1 LEESEETIMG
11 GIAQALTDKDFLE
24 APQEDQKKYLSSI
37 DSDFAKA
44 TPEEQ
49 NAYHSSVVLPA
60 VKQHSLQLNAQP
72 TQFEKERTPQGS
84 PTWRAVKAFGSDV
97 GGALSSVGDIV
108 TGGPL
113 GAIASAPKQAAALVL
128 ADQNRKEAGYSPLYR
143 GAAALGGIAGV
154 NAEGMEEAAKHGD
167 TAGVVG
173 HTALPAIGA
182 AMGADQALTG
192 GKATGA
198 LGKIP
203 GKAVQSTLDTLGN
216 PYTLGMD
223 SGGLLTKGVR
233 PRARAQGWQ
242 EAIQSPGVQ
251 RAIKEADAAS
261 PIQGNED
268 FHDAIGP
275 MKEKLWNEKVQ
286 PALDR
291 QGPRPVD
298 MKPAAQAVRDAITPE
313 MREFNPTGVA
323 QLEDL
328 AGKLEKSR
336 TVDEASNLQKYANG
350 QLESYFSKYPTAR
363 RSALT
368 ASPDTL
374 GWETARRAIRE
385 QLNKTMEDAGET
397 QAADA
402 RKDYGHLT
410 TIEKELERKVNPNER
425 KAPFNLARTLGLIG
439 ALPTAGLSVLAGE
452 TISHLN
458 NPDVLVRRGIAKM
471 NPPAEAPFTPP
482 PAFKP
487 PAPPAVQQ
495 SLPLPPENAPLF
507 NIQQTPKLRPDFEE
521 PRLAP
526 IHGEQLPLQEHSP
539 FFDIQQTPKLKPDF
553 EEPRLGQIHG
563 EQQPLG
569 LAPPEAPLFNI
580 QTPNPRGRVPELQ
593 RIGGTAENP
602 VGMEQERGLGV
613 IGGHGK
619 TGELGRIGDS
629 EPRRVYRAQDVGETK
644 LNPRSHAHATES
656 LEEAEKYKEGR
667 ESIQG
672 KPQEVRSVNLSKL
685 KPEDYTEF
693 DGPNGKKWVK
703 FNRQLSPHELEE
715 IKEVEKKR

>member
-1 LEESEETIMG
+1 MAEDDDKQGPWTKYSSTPNATAEEHGPWETASSGKTTTAPTHTSSDLDDYLKSGGGPASEQERQGVTPLPGQGTM
-11 GIAQALTDKDFLE
+11 
-24 APQEDQKKYLSSI
+24 APQNK
-37 DSDFAKA
+37 
-44 TPEEQ
+44 
-49 NAYHSSVVLPA
+49 
-60 VKQHSLQLNAQP
+60 
-72 TQFEKERTPQGS
+72 TQFEKDRTPEGS
-84 PTWRAVKAFGSDV
+84 SVWRGLKAFGSDV
-97 GGALSSVGDIV
+97 GGAVSGVADAIA
-108 TGGPL
+108 GGPL
-113 GAIASAPKQAAALVL
+113 GAITSVPKQAADLAL

-173 HTALPAIGA
+173 HTVLPAISA
-182 AMGADQALTG
+182 AAGADKALTG
-192 GKATGA
+192 GKGMSA
-198 LGKIP
+198 LGKIS
-203 GKAVQSTLDTLGN
+203 GKAVQGTLDALGN

-223 SGGLLTKGVR
+223 PEGLVTKGVR

-251 RAIKEADAAS
+251 RAIKEADAAN

-286 PALDR
+286 PAIDR

-336 TVDEASNLQKYANG
+336 TVNEASDLQKYANG

-374 GWETARRAIRE
+374 GWETARRSIRE

-425 KAPFNLARTLGLIG
+425 KAPVNLARTLGLIG
-439 ALPTAGLSVLAGE
+439 ALPTAGLSVVAGE
-452 TISHLN
+452 AISHLN
-458 NPDVLVRRGIAKM
+458 DPDVLVRRGIAKM

-482 PAFKP
+482 APYRAPAA
-487 PAPPAVQQ
+487 PAEIPRLAGEQQ
-495 SLPLPPENAPLF
+495 PLNLPPENAPLF

-521 PRLAP
+521 PRLGP
-526 IHGEQLPLQEHSP
+526 IQG
-539 FFDIQQTPKLKPDF
+539 QQH
-553 EEPRLGQIHG
+553 E
-563 EQQPLG
+563 LG

-580 QTPNPRGRVPELQ
+580 QTPNPRGVAPAQ
-593 RIGGTAENP
+593 
-602 VGMEQERGLGV
+602 
-613 IGGHGK
+613 
-619 TGELGRIGDS
+619 TGELGNIGGLGKGGELSRIG
-629 EPRRVYRAQDVGETK
+629 ENRPEIAYRAQDKGNIK
-644 LNPRSHAHATES
+644 LNPKSHAHATES
-656 LEEAEKYKEGR
+656 PEEAERYKEGR
-667 ESIQG
+667 EEIEG
-672 KPQEVRSVNLSKL
+672 KPQEVRRIDLRNLDAK
-685 KPEDYTEF
+685 DYSIFE
-693 DGPNGKKWVK
+693 GPNGKRWIK
-703 FNRQLSPHELEE
+703 FNRQLGPHEFEPLGEP
-715 IKEVEKKR
+715 EKKR